1 VLEYEDVSHEVI
13 DLLTD
18 LDIGCREL
26 SCTTLG
32 NPDEGFIE
40 NMAELQTLPVEIMSR
55 EDIHDSWMKFLT
67 HICSFVPENLSYH
80 IHVFTTIIEQ
90 NFICLLHELILK
102 MLVLSRIKIMGFR
115 DPNPSVGKPR

>member
-1 VLEYEDVSHEVI
+1 MLEYEDVSHEVI

-26 SCTTLG
+26 GCTTLG

-55 EDIHDSWMKFLT
+55 EDIHDS
-67 HICSFVPENLSYH
+67 
-80 IHVFTTIIEQ
+80 
-90 NFICLLHELILK
+90 
-102 MLVLSRIKIMGFR
+102 
-115 DPNPSVGKPR
+115 